1 MALAVVAPPNPS
13 RTQAP
18 TGVGQP
24 RAGTSFHVG
33 KIRIVLD
40 LSRDNVVK
48 NEELTYAWLVPADQ
62 SLSKPQNLSPNADYP
77 YYTNEVR
84 YPKSFERWKWPQ
96 KHLFFFDRGT
106 FLVTLK
112 SVAEDYP
119 ETFVQNVPPSEVAQW
134 LRETE
139 IQNVMTM
146 LRCLIPVANKVD
158 RALADSYSVD
168 ILHRPNP
175 RVVWDMDIASSVTNA
190 LAFTQLFGYQLPNVM
205 PDTDVRLKINGVE
218 YVIHS
223 VKWKNDVQAHEVYSN
238 FIRDYNKTGEFNVGK
253 FESLWKGYV
262 EALDNNVRT
271 MHSQL
276 SKLVRDI
283 ESQLQLL
290 KNDSD
295 KSLHANIEAVKNK
308 LMLIL
313 TRPLKQEAQQL
324 DSATHY
330 VKSIAGAAVV
340 TLHADMVDVLVPT
353 RSMALAAAA
362 SSSGSATD
370 EQYPKKSGRDAAE
383 LIVSIQD
390 IIDTQSIV
398 RSALQFQADR
408 TAGSRDENK
417 GLFFFKTVDSQEFF
431 KKFLY
436 LPAVAVLG
444 SEKMLKFVK
453 NRVIMRLDNKQLDG
467 SPEKKTVVQIND
479 FVRANNISEIVET
492 NNRLL
497 ETLTKVSAPVRRS
510 SNATLYAL
518 INRIKLGRWPT
529 QLDAQDRAQLGV
541 FEEIYRTYLA
551 PDATMQPSDNV
562 LPYMYC
568 GVDEVNA
575 PRDAVGVAPAAAT
588 AAADVGN
595 AGGLPL
601 PPPPPA
607 AVAAP
612 PLAVVGGATDGSSGG
627 DRPLYEIYVK
637 VDVVRDQTCAH
648 TDQQLTNE
656 LKAYLDPVKHGPDN
670 RDYALYR
677 KLEPPTDETV
687 ALGNNPP
694 LANVPL
700 PPVGKPTIGGNNHRA
715 WTRKL
720 RLRKHLHTFRRAN

>member
-1 MALAVVAPPNPS
+1 MAF
-13 RTQAP
+13 
-18 TGVGQP
+18 
-24 RAGTSFHVG
+24 AGTRNAPWPPAGAQEARARTSIHVG
-33 KIRIVLD
+33 KIRIMLD

-77 YYTNEVR
+77 YFTSEVR

-112 SVAEDYP
+112 SVAEEFP
-119 ETFVQNVPPSEVAQW
+119 EMFVQNVPPSEVAQW
-134 LRETE
+134 QRETE

-158 RALADSYSVD
+158 VALADSYSVD
-168 ILHRPNP
+168 ILRRPNL
-175 RVVWDMDIASSVTNA
+175 RVVWDIDIASSVTNA
-190 LAFTQLFGYQLPNVM
+190 LAFTQLFGYQLPKVL

-223 VKWKNDVQAHEVYSN
+223 VKWKNDVQSHEVYSN
-238 FIRDYNKTGEFNVGK
+238 FIRDYNKTGEFKVGK

-262 EALDNNVRT
+262 DALDNNLRT

-276 SKLVRDI
+276 SKLIRDI
-283 ESQLQLL
+283 ESQMELL
-290 KNDSD
+290 KNDGD
-295 KSLHANIEAVKNK
+295 KSLQANIESVKNK
-308 LMLIL
+308 LMLII
-313 TRPLKQEAQQL
+313 TRPLKKEAQQL

-330 VKSIAGAAVV
+330 VKSIAGAAAV
-340 TLHADMVDVLVPT
+340 TLHADMVDVLGPT
-353 RSMALAAAA
+353 RAVTLAA
-362 SSSGSATD
+362 SSSSASGSGAD

-383 LIVSIQD
+383 LIVAIQD

-436 LPAVAVLG
+436 LPAVAVRG

-467 SPEKKTVVQIND
+467 SPEKKTVVQINE
-479 FVRANNISEIVET
+479 FIRANNISEIVET

-529 QLDAQDRAQLGV
+529 QLDAHDRAQLGV

-551 PDATMQPSDNV
+551 PDATMQPSDYV
-562 LPYMYC
+562 LQYMYC

-575 PRDAVGVAPAAAT
+575 PRDATGVAPAAA
-588 AAADVGN
+588 AATDVGN

-601 PPPPPA
+601 PLPPPPA
-607 AVAAP
+607 G
-612 PLAVVGGATDGSSGG
+612 AVVGGATDGSSGG

-656 LKAYLDPVKHGPDN
+656 LKAHLDPVKHGPDN

-677 KLEPPTDETV
+677 KMEPPTDETA

-694 LANVPL
+694 LANMPQ
-700 PPVGKPTIGGNNHRA
+700 PPVGKPTLGGNNQRA